1 MHEHLLMDSIFLL
14 SNADRAAYLQH
25 MMNTFSCSYICLW
38 SYFLLPSPYLFF
50 MDGRYIEGDNQPS
63 SSSSGSLAQR
73 LFDEYRSSI
82 FMLLDNGRVPGL
94 AFSNNL
100 PYLELKEQNLQRL
113 VSNQAQLQ
121 FYQAAVFM
129 GCKTG
134 EIELGMTSDAQV
146 NLETELRNWFPE
158 DFAQQAL
165 PRELSQPTDQNRP
178 SSSSSSLRSLSM
190 GSPEPSSFLF
200 NIPSTSYIQEAQIEQ
215 ALRPTSTTTRI
226 IISSPVQQAIQALSQ
241 IRNVQFPTIEGEDA
255 AMTRA
260 MLTVISSS
268 SSPSSSSSSQSQRS
282 QKASAFKSYRSTS
295 ALAPITPMTTRAR
308 RENMLKRSI
317 AFLSTL
323 NLMRNHGQIQ
333 GTRPTS
339 TQLHHMISERRRR
352 EKLNE
357 SFQALRSLLPPGS
370 KRDKASVLS
379 STTEYMSSLKA
390 QVAELSRRNLILE
403 AQLPRKE
410 AVDQGSSGSSSERSN
425 VQVTHVAESTSEA
438 RIVDLR
444 VSVRGVRGSM
454 LDLVIRVLE
463 FLKQVKNVTLVSV
476 DAETQMLEANSMN
489 RVTLRLQ
496 IEGVEWD
503 ETAFQEAVRRVVDD
517 LAQ

>member
-1 MHEHLLMDSIFLL
+1 MHEHLLTDSIFLL

-25 MMNTFSCSYICLW
+25 IMYTFSCTG
-38 SYFLLPSPYLFF
+38 FQDLPSRIVVRILSLKNKTSKDWSLTKHNYNSISVLF
-50 MDGRYIEGDNQPS
+50 I
-63 SSSSGSLAQR
+63 
-73 LFDEYRSSI
+73 
-82 FMLLDNGRVPGL
+82 LL
-94 AFSNNL
+94 
-100 PYLELKEQNLQRL
+100 QQT
-113 VSNQAQLQ
+113 
-121 FYQAAVFM
+121 AVFM

-134 EIELGMTSDAQV
+134 EIELGMTSDPQV
-146 NLETELRNWFPE
+146 NLEMELRNWFPE
-158 DFAQQAL
+158 DFAQQVL

-200 NIPSTSYIQEAQIEQ
+200 NIPSTSYIQEAPKEAQIEQ
-215 ALRPTSTTTRI
+215 ALRPTSTTTRTI
-226 IISSPVQQAIQALSQ
+226 TSSPVQQAIQALSQ

-323 NLMRNHGQIQ
+323 NLMRNQGQIQ

-370 KRDKASVLS
+370 KRDKASVLC

-425 VQVTHVAESTSEA
+425 IQVTHVAESTSEA

-444 VSVRGVRGSM
+444 LSVRGVRGSM

-463 FLKQVKNVTLVSV
+463 FLKQAKNVTLVSV
-476 DAETQMLEANSMN
+476 DAETQMVEANSMN

-503 ETAFQEAVRRVVDD
+503 EIVFQEAMIRVVDD
-517 LAQ
+517 LGR

>member
-1 MHEHLLMDSIFLL
+1 
-14 SNADRAAYLQH
+14 
-25 MMNTFSCSYICLW
+25 
-38 SYFLLPSPYLFF
+38 
-50 MDGRYIEGDNQPS
+50 MDGRYNEGDNQPS
-63 SSSSGSLAQR
+63 SSSSGSLARR

-94 AFSNNL
+94 AFMNSL
-100 PYLELKEQNLQRL
+100 PYIELKEQNLQRL

-121 FYQAAVFM
+121 FYQEARIKAAVFM

-146 NLETELRNWFPE
+146 NLEMELRNWFPE
-158 DFAQQAL
+158 DFAQAL
-165 PRELSQPTDQNRP
+165 PRELSQSMDQNRP

-200 NIPSTSYIQEAQIEQ
+200 NIPSTSYIQEAPKEAQIEQ
-215 ALRPTSTTTRI
+215 ALRPTSTTTRTI
-226 IISSPVQQAIQALSQ
+226 PSSPVQQAIQALSQ

-268 SSPSSSSSSQSQRS
+268 SSPPSSSSSQSQQS
-282 QKASAFKSYRSTS
+282 QNASAFKSYRSTS

-317 AFLSTL
+317 TFLSTL
-323 NLMRNHGQIQ
+323 NLMRNQGQIQ

-370 KRDKASVLS
+370 KRDKASVLG

-410 AVDQGSSGSSSERSN
+410 AIDQGPSGSSSERSN

-463 FLKQVKNVTLVSV
+463 FLKQVENVTLVSL
-476 DAETQMLEANSMN
+476 DAETQMVESNSMN

-517 LAQ
+517 LAR